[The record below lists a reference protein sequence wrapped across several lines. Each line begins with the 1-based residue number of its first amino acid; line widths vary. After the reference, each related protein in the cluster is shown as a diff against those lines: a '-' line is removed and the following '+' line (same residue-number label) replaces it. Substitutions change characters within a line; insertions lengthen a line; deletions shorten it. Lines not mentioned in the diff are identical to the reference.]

1 LHRQYAKSPPV
12 ILLIRLD
19 QLKEYLAE
27 LRADNRVH
35 ERIQE
40 LGTLH
45 NQVQQAATQLQ
56 DVQLQY
62 AAERANFQAI
72 HEALVQLKD
81 QFDDAIQDAASDLR
95 TNNQQFRD
103 NMTTNQQQFQNNINA
118 LSAERQR
125 IQQILNRYN
134 NGQPPYP
141 PVPLLSQQNRLTSS
155 QS

>member
-1 LHRQYAKSPPV
+1 MHRQYAESPPV
-12 ILLIRLD
+12 IHFRLD

-62 AAERANFQAI
+62 TAERANFQAI

-81 QFDDAIQDAASDLR
+81 QFDDAIQGAASDLR

-103 NMTTNQQQFQNNINA
+103 NMTTNQQQFQDNINA
-118 LSAERQR
+118 LSAERRR
-125 IQQILNRYN
+125 IQQILSRY

-141 PVPLLSQQNRLTSS
+141 PVPLLLQQSRLTSS